1 MDVYFRRSRS
11 LYALVL
17 GALSGVVAGIVPA
30 VHPSSSV
37 PEITFIPRTSGTLP
51 TEAMHRGANRAA
63 REAGFRL
70 YWNAPT
76 SEDDVDRQLSLMSK
90 ALNSKTKG
98 LILCPTNGLA
108 VTTKI
113 NEFIA
118 RQIPVVIV
126 QTDAP
131 IPAGPYIT
139 SVGPDQDEVGRL
151 AAERLIS
158 KLDGH
163 GEVGIVGL
171 DRTAPET
178 LQRARSFVA
187 HMTGHSLVRIVAK
200 ERGTS
205 LVPEAEQNAGE
216 VLDQFPH
223 LKALFAVSATATE
236 GARSAVQQRGLGRK
250 VVLVGCDEY
259 LFLLSDLRGGKVDS
273 VIIADSEQMGYRAA
287 QFLLDAIHGRA
298 LPKPQYI
305 AVRIM
310 THANVDQLASQ

>member
-1 MDVYFRRSRS
+1 MPSRS
-11 LYALVL
+11 FYALVL
-17 GALSGVVAGIVPA
+17 GALCGVVAGIVPA
-30 VHPSSSV
+30 VHPSSRL

-63 REAGFRL
+63 REAGLRL

-76 SEDDVDRQLSLMSK
+76 REDDVDRQLLLMSN
-90 ALNSKTKG
+90 ALNNKTKG

-113 NEFIA
+113 NEFVA

-126 QTDAP
+126 QTDTP
-131 IPAGPYIT
+131 IPSGPHIT
-139 SVGPDQDEVGRL
+139 SVRPDQNEVGRL
-151 AAERLIS
+151 AAERMIGDLH
-158 KLDGH
+158 GR

-178 LQRARSFVA
+178 LQRSRSFVA
-187 HMTGHSLVRIVAK
+187 YVGGHSAVKIVAR

-205 LVPEAEQNAGE
+205 LVPEAEQNAGA

-236 GARSAVQQRGLGRK
+236 GAISAVQQRGLNRK

-259 LFLLSDLRGGKVDS
+259 LFLLSDLRAGKVDS
-273 VIIADSEQMGYRAA
+273 VIIADSEQMGYLAA
-287 QFLLDAIHGRA
+287 RILLDAIHGGA
-298 LPKPQYI
+298 LPKPQHI
-305 AVRIM
+305 DVHLM
-310 THANVDQLASQ
+310 THANVDQPPSP